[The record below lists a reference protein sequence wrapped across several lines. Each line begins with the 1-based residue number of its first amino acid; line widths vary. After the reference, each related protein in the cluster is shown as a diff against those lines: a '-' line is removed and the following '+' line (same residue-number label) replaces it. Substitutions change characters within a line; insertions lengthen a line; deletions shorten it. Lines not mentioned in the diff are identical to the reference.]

1 MPSPSTRIII
11 IGTAA
16 AAVASG
22 VWYFLISRRGSSTNE
37 NTKTGTLP
45 APPKEGTTE
54 KESSQSGPPQLDRD
68 TQEAVEKCIS
78 LATSVKQKGN
88 VYLQANKLEEA
99 LTVYQQGLDLL
110 SHIPPSAS
118 QEAHSTR
125 LVIGSNCVLCLL
137 KMESFD
143 AALML
148 ATDLLQDPT
157 GGAADA
163 SIEGITGGT
172 SLGREMVSKILFRR
186 SQALEKLGQVEAAL
200 SDLEASKELTQNVA
214 SKDEISAKLASLR
227 RKL

>member
-1 MPSPSTRIII
+1 MPSQSTRIII
-11 IGTAA
+11 FGAAA

-45 APPKEGTTE
+45 KDGTVE
-54 KESSQSGPPQLDRD
+54 KESSLCGPPQLDRD